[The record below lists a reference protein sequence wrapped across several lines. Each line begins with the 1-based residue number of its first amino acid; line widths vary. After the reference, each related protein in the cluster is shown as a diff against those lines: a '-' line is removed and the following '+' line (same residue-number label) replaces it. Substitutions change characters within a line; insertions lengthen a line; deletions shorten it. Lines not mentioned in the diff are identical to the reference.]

1 MELNSNVS
9 IDRSNSKLNGQG
21 QILRST
27 ECEFCAWAFT
37 STAFDLNKGI
47 VFEFEIENDFLKVG
61 ENVKIAITSET
72 DQFQKYSDANLKM
85 DMVSFISEFPG
96 YFFIMA
102 AFF

>member
-1 MELNSNVS
+1 
-9 IDRSNSKLNGQG
+9 
-21 QILRST
+21 
-27 ECEFCAWAFT
+27 
-37 STAFDLNKGI
+37 LNKGI